1 MSGSAGDAGMFLAHA
16 TPGNVPPELT
26 PIRLLTGWVFEPIPI
41 LVAMLFG
48 GLYLYGVHKL
58 RARGDAWSR
67 WRTFS
72 FLGLGLGTFLIATES
87 ALAAYDT
94 VLLSVHMVQH
104 MVLAMITPI
113 FLALGAPIT
122 LALRTLP
129 TKWRNRLN
137 ALLHSRFSKVV
148 TFPAF
153 AGFVFV
159 LNPFALYFTP
169 WYELTLRNTFM
180 HDMNHV
186 HFVIIGCMWF
196 WPLLGLDPM
205 PRASHPMRL
214 LAVFATL
221 PFHAWLGIAIM
232 SSSTVLAGD
241 WYNDLGRDW
250 GASPLSDQGTA
261 GGILWG
267 SGDIIGLLVFL
278 VLFVQWAKASER
290 EAVREDRRLDRLELI
305 EAGRKAREERL
316 AREAAAGG
324 DGAEAV
330 GSAGGAGKSVAKSTR
345 AGDSARTEDG
355 DSAVRVPPGAEPR
368 PAGAAE

>member
-1 MSGSAGDAGMFLAHA
+1 
-16 TPGNVPPELT
+16 
-26 PIRLLTGWVFEPIPI
+26 
-41 LVAMLFG
+41 
-48 GLYLYGVHKL
+48 
-58 RARGDAWSR
+58 
-67 WRTFS
+67 
-72 FLGLGLGTFLIATES
+72 
-87 ALAAYDT
+87 
-94 VLLSVHMVQH
+94 
-104 MVLAMITPI
+104 
-113 FLALGAPIT
+113 
-122 LALRTLP
+122 
-129 TKWRNRLN
+129 
-137 ALLHSRFSKVV
+137 
-148 TFPAF
+148 
-153 AGFVFV
+153 
-159 LNPFALYFTP
+159 
-169 WYELTLRNTFM
+169 
-180 HDMNHV
+180 
-186 HFVIIGCMWF
+186 
-196 WPLLGLDPM
+196 
-205 PRASHPMRL
+205 MRL

-316 AREAAAGG
+316 AREAAGGEGAG
-324 DGAEAV
+324 DV
-330 GSAGGAGKSVAKSTR
+330 GSAGKSVAKSTL

-355 DSAVRVPPGAEPR
+355 DSAVRVARGVEPR